1 MCDFVQTELQ
11 TELQT
16 EKFIQF
22 YNAEYQAFFLLSI
35 VICL

>member
-1 MCDFVQTELQ
+1 MCDFAQTELQ

-16 EKFIQF
+16 EKLIQF
-22 YNAEYQAFFLLSI
+22 YNAECQAFFLLSI